1 MTDQREQGRELM
13 RRADEAMKA
22 AAAADGLRK
31 RLAEAKTEA
40 EREPIKRDAF
50 DCQGLYPDHA
60 GRFAD
65 VVADINRL
73 NGTGPASSADVAAL
87 ADETR
92 KVNDAATVALR
103 GYVKMEEVAREA
115 TEKPLEAALD
125 IYQRLP
131 LGDLARKVRRA
142 ILESGSQRKAVKA
155 LKAGG
160 IKISQTKISH
170 IVNNEILPAYAKAGI
185 PVERIFLLRPS
196 TAYRQA
202 PIDNESTADPDLYP
216 NSTENDDG

>member
-1 MTDQREQGRELM
+1 MENMKQDGVEKM
-13 RRADEAMKA
+13 RRAVATMA
-22 AAAADGLRK
+22 AAAAERELRQ
-31 RLAEAKTEA
+31 RMDAAKTPE

-50 DCQGLYPDHA
+50 ACKRLHNDE
-60 GRFAD
+60 RFLD
-65 VVADINRL
+65 VVADINRM
-73 NGTGPASSADVAAL
+73 NGTGPASAADVAAL

-92 KVNDAATVALR
+92 KVNDAAVVALR
-103 GYVKMEEVAREA
+103 GFVKMEEVAQEA
-115 TEKPLEAALD
+115 TKNPLEAALD

-142 ILESGSQRKAVKA
+142 ILETGSQRKAVKA

-170 IVNNEILPAYAKAGI
+170 IVNNEIMPAYAKAGI
-185 PVERIFLLRPS
+185 PVERIFLLRS
-196 TAYRQA
+196 SIAYRKA
-202 PIDNESTADPDLYP
+202 PIDNESTAEPDLYP